1 MPQGFLRSAP
11 RSGADFSRGLSEHS
25 ERYPR
30 STSTASFLA
39 RLRRAGIREIS
50 FTGGCAL
57 RAYLR
62 LKSCTAPR
70 CRPQKTLRHCPERV
84 RGFLPQVFLLKL
96 HSAQTQQLNVL
107 LFERLLAMVLHLVC
121 NVAVNPAQ
129 LRRTHRK
136 RSVPFLPRKLA
147 YTVLVNPHR

>member
-1 MPQGFLRSAP
+1 MTTWLTHRLESLAVKAGTNVTFYEPER
-11 RSGADFSRGLSEHS
+11 RHRGAVQDFSRGLSEHS

-62 LKSCTAPR
+62 LKSSTAPR
-70 CRPQKTLRHCPERV
+70 CRPQKTLRHWALARV
-84 RGFLPQVFLLKL
+84 QASMNAG
-96 HSAQTQQLNVL
+96 
-107 LFERLLAMVLHLVC
+107 
-121 NVAVNPAQ
+121 
-129 LRRTHRK
+129 
-136 RSVPFLPRKLA
+136 
-147 YTVLVNPHR
+147 